1 MQKKKRWLCII
12 VCVILTVIICRGIKS
27 VIDQKRFAAMPCKFV
42 MPEEFSL
49 PDSRLVAVGTATH
62 GNGDPFVAVLAVLRE
77 MYAAH
82 GGAAL
87 ILEENVGD
95 AETVGLQHAYS
106 GELAQNAGYYLI
118 YENREMYDILQW
130 LETHNQRLYGIDI
143 QNIQPAADKLC
154 SRLTELGLT
163 AAKDVTLATTSEET
177 AEQNLPFLDEI
188 DEFLKNLYDDNT
200 LSKQEYCYLLHQVD
214 CIRQNYEY
222 RLAGNQHF
230 DIRDK
235 MMAKNTAWVMDYEQE
250 FYGNDYAV
258 LLASNGHV
266 VKTAWTYA
274 NEYVDGTFYPAGAT
288 LGKELGEDYFVIIT
302 EAAESYFVAGIGN
315 GQTRQKIFH
324 INRRDLPL
332 AVNGCGYFTAQEL
345 LDMGHTSW
353 DMTMVGAATTDMQTW
368 DKKWYAIPVPVPD
381 SFDAMLFSDRM
392 TAIHKQ

>member
-62 GNGDPFVAVLAVLRE
+62 GNGDPFMAVLAVLRE

-82 GGAAL
+82 GGVAL

-118 YENREMYDILQW
+118 YENREMSNILQW

-143 QNIQPAADKLC
+143 QNIQPVTDKLC

-163 AAKDVTLATTSEET
+163 AAKDVTLDATSKET

-200 LSKQEYCYLLHQVD
+200 LFNVY
-214 CIRQNYEY
+214 
-222 RLAGNQHF
+222 
-230 DIRDK
+230 
-235 MMAKNTAWVMDYEQE
+235 
-250 FYGNDYAV
+250 
-258 LLASNGHV
+258 
-266 VKTAWTYA
+266 
-274 NEYVDGTFYPAGAT
+274 
-288 LGKELGEDYFVIIT
+288 
-302 EAAESYFVAGIGN
+302 
-315 GQTRQKIFH
+315 
-324 INRRDLPL
+324 
-332 AVNGCGYFTAQEL
+332 
-345 LDMGHTSW
+345 
-353 DMTMVGAATTDMQTW
+353 
-368 DKKWYAIPVPVPD
+368 
-381 SFDAMLFSDRM
+381 
-392 TAIHKQ
+392 